1 MSMEEK
7 RIYPVLP
14 LRNVV
19 VFPHTVLPIFV
30 GRRKSLAL
38 LKRQLKKIKLL
49 VLITQKIEEEEDPT
63 PEGLYQI
70 GVLAQFF
77 KM

>member
-38 LKRQLKKIKLL
+38 LKRQLKKINFLFLL
-49 VLITQKIEEEEDPT
+49 LK
-63 PEGLYQI
+63 
-70 GVLAQFF
+70 
-77 KM
+77 K